1 MSGLL
6 IVADLSSLGEAAG
19 TLGATMSR
27 RPGAAEP
34 PSFGEPGADDAATGF
49 LQAVHGHAQRL
60 AGAAEAGA
68 RSLRGYAVAFHEVG
82 G

>member
-6 IVADLSSLGEAAG
+6 IVADVSALGEAAG
-19 TLGATMSR
+19 ALGAGLSR
-27 RPGAAEP
+27 RPGGAEL
-34 PSFGEPGADDAATGF
+34 PSFGEPGADDAAAGF

-60 AGAAEAGA
+60 AGAAEAGG
-68 RSLRGYAVAFHEVG
+68 RSLRGFAVAFHEVG